1 MRRVF
6 IRELSF
12 HTFDSLADILGVDE
26 PKAACCIEQLT
37 TRGVLKLR
45 TSDDSKEYDPAH
57 TGSVRGSYQFVY
69 VGLAIFEDL
78 CIVVYP
84 KYLPEG
90 DPSMDDMR
98 QVFRV
103 LRRSSSSLSQI
114 AAVTEDGMRANDRL
128 ALMLALLEM
137 YDEYGLYSNYV
148 KYLANNGPGDIS
160 WERTIAANQPY
171 LSGNTPVYFDY
182 KTVETDKDTAD
193 YVMRLH
199 RCVLT
204 ECSQFMQENGISDL
218 LSLDEFNL
226 SGNERDDFGDKEYIC
241 YRLDCEKTVQFVTWK
256 QQLLDLL
263 YRYIAEEDSVIASD
277 DVACLGTSSFYHV
290 WELACKT
297 ALDDLL
303 MLPIGTLGLALE
315 EGYRHRSA
323 STLLDI
329 VPRPLWATGDGR
341 DCGPVDTL
349 IPDTVCFKKR
359 RDGSVVFCIF
369 DAKYYTPVLGT
380 NVTGAPGV
388 ESVTK
393 QILYQSAY
401 KNFITEH
408 GFTGV
413 VNAFVVPGN
422 SEDVKLMGNVS
433 FPGVFEE
440 PPVPFVS
447 DVKMWVLPAQKIFDA
462 YLEGRPITDETLDQL
477 WNTTED
483 SGAQDGPI
491 VSN

>member
-1 MRRVF
+1 M
-6 IRELSF
+6 
-12 HTFDSLADILGVDE
+12 
-26 PKAACCIEQLT
+26 
-37 TRGVLKLR
+37 
-45 TSDDSKEYDPAH
+45 
-57 TGSVRGSYQFVY
+57 
-69 VGLAIFEDL
+69 
-78 CIVVYP
+78 
-84 KYLPEG
+84 
-90 DPSMDDMR
+90 
-98 QVFRV
+98 
-103 LRRSSSSLSQI
+103 
-114 AAVTEDGMRANDRL
+114 
-128 ALMLALLEM
+128 
-137 YDEYGLYSNYV
+137 
-148 KYLANNGPGDIS
+148 
-160 WERTIAANQPY
+160 
-171 LSGNTPVYFDY
+171 
-182 KTVETDKDTAD
+182 
-193 YVMRLH
+193 
-199 RCVLT
+199 
-204 ECSQFMQENGISDL
+204 
-218 LSLDEFNL
+218 
-226 SGNERDDFGDKEYIC
+226 
-241 YRLDCEKTVQFVTWK
+241 
-256 QQLLDLL
+256 
-263 YRYIAEEDSVIASD
+263 
-277 DVACLGTSSFYHV
+277 
-290 WELACKT
+290 
-297 ALDDLL
+297 
-303 MLPIGTLGLALE
+303 
-315 EGYRHRSA
+315 
-323 STLLDI
+323 
-329 VPRPLWATGDGR
+329 
-341 DCGPVDTL
+341 
-349 IPDTVCFKKR
+349 CFKKR

>member
-12 HTFDSLADILGVDE
+12 HTFGSLADILGVDE
-26 PKAACCIEQLT
+26 PKAARCIEQLT

-69 VGLAIFEDL
+69 VGLVVFEDI

-90 DPSMDDMR
+90 EPSMDDMR

-103 LRRSSSSLSQI
+103 LRRSSSNLSQI

-148 KYLANNGPGDIS
+148 KYLADNGPGDIS

-171 LSGNTPVYFDY
+171 ITGNTPVYFDY

-218 LSLDEFNL
+218 LSLDELDL
-226 SGNERDDFGDKEYIC
+226 SDNVRDDFGDKEYIC
-241 YRLDCEKTVQFVTWK
+241 YRLDREKTVQFVTWK

-263 YRYIAEEDSVIASD
+263 YRYIAEEDGVIASD

-290 WELACKT
+290 GELACKT

-303 MLPIGTLGLALE
+303 MRPIGTLGLTLE
-315 EGYRHRSA
+315 EGYQNRSA
-323 STLLDI
+323 CTLLDI
-329 VPRPLWATGDGR
+329 VPRPLWKTAFGL

-359 RDGSVVFCIF
+359 RDGSDVFCIF
-369 DAKYYTPVLGT
+369 DAKYYTPVLGASA
-380 NVTGAPGV
+380 TGTPGV

-401 KNFITEH
+401 RDFITKH

-413 VNAFVVPGN
+413 ANAFVVPGN
-422 SEDVKLMGNVS
+422 TEDVKLMGSVS

-440 PPVPFVS
+440 PPSPFVS
-447 DVKMWVLPAQKIFDA
+447 DVKMWALPAQQIFDA
-462 YLEGRPITDETLDQL
+462 YLEGKPMADERLERL
-477 WNTTED
+477 WNVTNSDGTSD
-483 SGAQDGPI
+483 GAV
-491 VSN
+491 VSD